1 MVLRLLLRWRIAPGP
16 AVVSVATYAFVILSL
31 CALAAQATGQLAGMV
46 AQLAPALT
54 SSPKPST
61 KSADVR
67 PAAPQK
73 AAMSVP
79 QTRTQGSVVL
89 TQGWSSFPGYSRD
102 RSYWRERERNREA
115 WRGRDRDGDDW
126 WSGRDDEDS
135 DQRPQQSNAYRTVC
149 VRLCDGYYW
158 PISYATTPESFD
170 RDRQKCE
177 SSCGSPARL
186 YRGRTSG
193 SDIDDMEDQNG
204 QPYRRLKTAFLYRT
218 QYEPRCKCKAEPWSK
233 EATDR
238 HRIYALEA
246 AKAKGDKVA
255 AQQLNEMKSA
265 REAERRQALTAARQ
279 TGATAGTSSA
289 VATNAA
295 AENTDQ
301 ASTTNADTDTST
313 RAVKAPSAN
322 GRMGLGARPPAPP
335 STSSSRPTRIWAQ
348 QGDSAP

>member
-1 MVLRLLLRWRIAPGP
+1 MVLRFLRHWRLAPGP
-16 AVVSVATYAFVILSL
+16 AIVPVAAYCFVILSL

-46 AQLAPALT
+46 AQLVPALT
-54 SSPKPST
+54 ETSSPPVTKP
-61 KSADVR
+61 ADAL
-67 PAAPQK
+67 PAAPEK

-79 QTRTQGSVVL
+79 HGHTQGSVVL
-89 TQGWSSFPGYSRD
+89 TQGWGGYGRD
-102 RSYWRERERNREA
+102 RSLWRERDA
-115 WRGRDRDGDDW
+115 WRKRDRERHDNDWWNSRDGDDN
-126 WSGRDDEDS
+126 DER
-135 DQRPQQSNAYRTVC
+135 RPDQSNTSRTVC

-158 PISYATTPESFD
+158 PISYATTPENFD

-186 YRGRTSG
+186 YRGRTG
-193 SDIDDMEDQNG
+193 SEIDDMEDQNG

-218 QYEPRCKCKAEPWSK
+218 QYEASCKCKAEPWSK

-255 AQQLNEMKSA
+255 AQQLNEMKAA
-265 REAERRQALTAARQ
+265 REAERRQALTAARHPS
-279 TGATAGTSSA
+279 GTAGTSST

-295 AENTDQ
+295 AESADQ
-301 ASTTNADTDTST
+301 APATGTHTTHQPA
-313 RAVKAPSAN
+313 AN

-335 STSSSRPTRIWAQ
+335 SRSSGRPMRTWSDRSDA
-348 QGDSAP
+348 SP